1 MAKVVRIKINRDRSE
16 GSITF
21 DENPQHLH
29 ARRTADGFK
38 LSIPVKIGF
47 YTFVEGEP
55 QPMLS
60 NLHGTVLAGGPNS
73 PTMEIGR
80 VYSDDWFTA
89 YSRQKD
95 EPETIRERDASLTW
109 QGSLTELATF
119 ERMREGNVPQIDI
132 DLRGEFCYLL
142 PGAHRYYGVR
152 TEPQRFFLRDGGNV
166 RVSYPREVWNKML
179 QNLGVAENV
188 LVEVPLPGNPSGD
201 WDPVWRALV
210 DARNYFEQG
219 GSTGWKG
226 CVASVRL
233 ALEKWRDVEVEDP
246 GPGFVRPSVADREA
260 RTKKQRLDQLR
271 WDLLQMAHQGAH
283 THTEMW
289 TRDDALLMLAMLSAL
304 LAERAP

>member
-1 MAKVVRIKINRDRSE
+1 MAKVVGIKVNRDRSE
-16 GSITF
+16 STITF

-38 LSIPVKIGF
+38 LSIPVKIGLYDF
-47 YTFVEGEP
+47 TEGEP

-60 NLHGTVLAGGPNS
+60 NLHGVVLAGGPKG
-73 PTMEIGR
+73 PMMEIGR
-80 VYSDDWFTA
+80 VYCDDWFTA
-89 YSRQKD
+89 YRRKKD
-95 EPETIRERDASLTW
+95 EPETIHGRDESLIW

-119 ERMREGNVPQIDI
+119 EKIREGNVPRLEI

-142 PGAHRYYGVR
+142 SGAHRYYGVR
-152 TEPQRFFLRDGGNV
+152 TEPIRFFLRDGGNV

-233 ALEKWRDVEVEDP
+233 ALEKWRDIEVEDP
-246 GPGFVRPSVADREA
+246 GPGFVRPSAADREA

-271 WDLLQMAHQGAH
+271 WDLLQMASRG
-283 THTEMW
+283 THSHGNVDTQ
-289 TRDDALLMLAMLSAL
+289 RRAADAGDAIGTLG
-304 LAERAP
+304 